1 MYQYSDTLE
10 FDLVVILFVVAVMPL
25 SVFLMQS
32 KNKTARVASFAL
44 LFLAV
49 FYVVRREGVTV
60 FSHSCLESW
69 KTSCTLSRVDSLV
82 QGVTQRLLVCVLRVL
97 VPRRRDVVPAAL

>member
-10 FDLVVILFVVAVMPL
+10 FDLVVILFVVVVMPL

-32 KNKTARVASFAL
+32 RSKAARTASFAL

-49 FYVVRREGVTV
+49 FYVVGKR
-60 FSHSCLESW
+60 
-69 KTSCTLSRVDSLV
+69 K
-82 QGVTQRLLVCVLRVL
+82 
-97 VPRRRDVVPAAL
+97 A

>member
-1 MYQYSDTLE
+1 MFQYSDTLE

-32 KNKTARVASFAL
+32 RSKTARAASFAL

-49 FYVVRREGVTV
+49 FYVVGRREG
-60 FSHSCLESW
+60 LW
-69 KTSCTLSRVDSLV
+69 W
-82 QGVTQRLLVCVLRVL
+82 
-97 VPRRRDVVPAAL
+97 A